1 MRLLSFPTRLHPFES
16 EVVYYGFSTQQK
28 ASPQGHAKS
37 HSLPYPSW
45 LFAWAIEKC
54 WRTRNTA
61 PDNLMGNWLP
71 RTAAQQGISCHK
83 MARTAWQNPSPNH
96 SLLYRESPA
105 ANRRRSLFPIPQNH
119 AGIQLGSHTHRLVSF
134 LKILKIV
141 LSNKSY

>member
-16 EVVYYGFSTQQK
+16 EVVYYGFSTRQK

-45 LFAWAIEKC
+45 LFSWAIEKC

-61 PDNLMGNWLP
+61 PDNLMGNRLP

-83 MARTAWQNPSPNH
+83 MARTAWGRTFNIH
-96 SLLYRESPA
+96 CCVVRALI
-105 ANRRRSLFPIPQNH
+105 ANRCRSLIPIPQNH
-119 AGIQLGSHTHRLVSF
+119 AGIQPGSHTHRLVSF

-141 LSNKSY
+141 LTNKSY